1 MHVWASRSSIVYWNA
16 PESHALLIPRISL
29 LLWCAIIERPR
40 KNWITVNVA
49 PSDYVLATPLRIVM
63 NQKILL
69 FFLQALLLVSLLPRS
84 IVNNLQ
90 NPQSLSLFHAFQIT
104 SVVID
109 DGITVVL
116 PLTMRT
122 RLQTMGFNQRRS
134 ILLFPL
140 EDEEEWTLKDRN
152 NTYVDW

>member
-1 MHVWASRSSIVYWNA
+1 M
-16 PESHALLIPRISL
+16 
-29 LLWCAIIERPR
+29 
-40 KNWITVNVA
+40 NVA

-63 NQKILL
+63 NQKRLL

-84 IVNNLQ
+84 IVNNLR

-104 SVVID
+104 TVVID

-122 RLQTMGFNQRRS
+122 RLQTMGFNQIRS